1 MTTMPAAMSP
11 FLAMLLAISLATTV
25 KGWQPARTS
34 RLATVTKIA
43 TDPNDPLLQPIAFKG
58 SSFVSD
64 SCWRAEGLQCIDEY
78 NEDLLEVL
86 DELRQ
91 QPFFRY
97 YSVDLLKGC
106 NYFPQD
112 IDECSTQSCEIYPVD
127 TGVVP
132 KNIEAVDAAEYDFEL
147 DAWVRWDMPS
157 DDYYDL
163 FENREK
169 YTGRDFNRAV
179 NGLHSSI
186 SAHIVHG
193 MLTDEAK
200 HPVTGEPLD
209 AHAEYERRLGRTGE
223 NPCALEHLYFGY
235 MLCLCAVREATERL
249 EACDFGLD
257 NDGDE
262 DGVRGLVS
270 EVLMS
275 PLLNNPG
282 VLVAESRLRAHA
294 ANSGG
299 GNLWQARLRTRDLLR
314 IMDCVQCNVCRLHGK
329 VGSLGLATAL
339 QVLLGA
345 EGRGG
350 DSSRLHRVEIAA
362 LISSLGKFANAIQI
376 IKEFETAKTE
386 AEQLTVE

>member
-1 MTTMPAAMSP
+1 
-11 FLAMLLAISLATTV
+11 
-25 KGWQPARTS
+25 
-34 RLATVTKIA
+34 
-43 TDPNDPLLQPIAFKG
+43 
-58 SSFVSD
+58 
-64 SCWRAEGLQCIDEY
+64 
-78 NEDLLEVL
+78 LEVL

-169 YTGRDFNRAV
+169 YTGYDGSTVWRFIHEQISFPKVDFSGNWDGDLWKRDFNRAV